1 MFQDSQYFRK
11 NAKLLGGVEYSY
23 VILLGELILAV
34 HKLKKKK
41 EVKLLYCFF
50 IHILLL
56 FRRQEMWL
64 HSE

>member
-11 NAKLLGGVEYSY
+11 NAKLLGGVKYSY

-41 EVKLLYCFF
+41 KK
-50 IHILLL
+50 
-56 FRRQEMWL
+56 
-64 HSE
+64 